1 MEILMGEIHLE
12 LRQELDLQL
21 WLLVDVLELSRFT
34 VLIFEKIFS

>member
-1 MEILMGEIHLE
+1 MGEIHLE

>member
-1 MEILMGEIHLE
+1 MGEIHLE

-34 VLIFEKIFS
+34 VLIFEKTFS